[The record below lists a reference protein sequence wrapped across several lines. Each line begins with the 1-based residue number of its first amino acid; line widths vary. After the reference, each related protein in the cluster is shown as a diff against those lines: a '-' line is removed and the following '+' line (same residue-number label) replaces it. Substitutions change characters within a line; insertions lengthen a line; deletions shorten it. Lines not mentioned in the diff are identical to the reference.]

1 MLKSALAASTVDMDI
16 DPKTRIHFSQ
26 PTKISFDSMK
36 IFFQWSYESVFAHFL
51 NCYQLET
58 ELVFIKIYE
67 HFQNHL
73 MAESH
78 VVTFPMSE

>member
-1 MLKSALAASTVDMDI
+1 
-16 DPKTRIHFSQ
+16 
-26 PTKISFDSMK
+26 MK

>member
-1 MLKSALAASTVDMDI
+1 MLKSALVASTVNTDT

-26 PTKISFDSMK
+26 ATKISFDSLK

-58 ELVFIKIYE
+58 ELVFIKVYE
-67 HFQNHL
+67 HFENHL
-73 MAESH
+73 TAESH
-78 VVTFPMSE
+78 VVTFSMSE